1 MKPKGRNLYEQQG
14 RAISRDRYQVARA
27 NINCARNRVQEL
39 VVLGRRT
46 QSIQTAIRNSHI
58 LATLERDTRDLSA
71 QRLSDFADDLLS
83 KLLEL
88 EQEIVIKNERSIWEK
103 DLRLIF
109 VSEAIALSERAK
121 LLDEAELSASYDQ
134 LTLTRSGAVT
144 NYHLGREGLTPVFV
158 TFSTTKAKT
167 NCDASAQ
174 KRFLTPAD
182 FLATSPPTPA
192 PKISSPL
199 NDLPSLSGIRHSS
212 MPPRPP
218 ISLIGKSR
226 SVAKNNMPTYSFL
239 VNVSIIILKRCRQ
252 ISGGHP

>member
-134 LTLTRSGAVT
+134 LTPTRSGAVT
-144 NYHLGREGLTPVFV
+144 NYHLGREGLNACLCDVLHYESEDELRRKRTEEIFDAGGFSSYITANTRAKNLIAAERFAELIGNTPFV
-158 TFSTTKAKT
+158 NAAKT
-167 NCDASAQ
+167 SDKSNRKKS
-174 KRFLTPAD
+174 KRR
-182 FLATSPPTPA
+182 
-192 PKISSPL
+192 K
-199 NDLPSLSGIRHSS
+199 
-212 MPPRPP
+212 
-218 ISLIGKSR
+218 K
-226 SVAKNNMPTYSFL
+226 
-239 VNVSIIILKRCRQ
+239 
-252 ISGGHP
+252 

>member
-39 VVLGRRT
+39 VVLDRRT

-144 NYHLGREGLTPVFV
+144 NYHLGREGLNACLCDVLHYESEDELRRKRTEEIFDAGGFSSYITANTRAKNLIAAERFAELIGNTPFV
-158 TFSTTKAKT
+158 NAAKT
-167 NCDASAQ
+167 SDKSNRKKS
-174 KRFLTPAD
+174 KRR
-182 FLATSPPTPA
+182 
-192 PKISSPL
+192 K
-199 NDLPSLSGIRHSS
+199 
-212 MPPRPP
+212 
-218 ISLIGKSR
+218 K
-226 SVAKNNMPTYSFL
+226 
-239 VNVSIIILKRCRQ
+239 
-252 ISGGHP
+252 

>member
-1 MKPKGRNLYEQQG
+1 MIPLKPKGRNLYEQQG

-144 NYHLGREGLTPVFV
+144 NYHLGREGLNACLCDVLHYESEDELRRKRTEEIFDAGGFSSYITANTRAKNLIAAERFAELIGNTPFV
-158 TFSTTKAKT
+158 NAAKT
-167 NCDASAQ
+167 SDKSNRKKS
-174 KRFLTPAD
+174 KRR
-182 FLATSPPTPA
+182 
-192 PKISSPL
+192 K
-199 NDLPSLSGIRHSS
+199 
-212 MPPRPP
+212 
-218 ISLIGKSR
+218 K
-226 SVAKNNMPTYSFL
+226 
-239 VNVSIIILKRCRQ
+239 
-252 ISGGHP
+252 

>member
-144 NYHLGREGLTPVFV
+144 NYHLGREGLNACLCDVLHYESEDELRRKRTEEIFDAGGFSSYITANTRAKNLIAAERFAELIGNTPFV
-158 TFSTTKAKT
+158 NAAKT
-167 NCDASAQ
+167 SDKSNRKKS
-174 KRFLTPAD
+174 KRR
-182 FLATSPPTPA
+182 
-192 PKISSPL
+192 K
-199 NDLPSLSGIRHSS
+199 
-212 MPPRPP
+212 
-218 ISLIGKSR
+218 K
-226 SVAKNNMPTYSFL
+226 
-239 VNVSIIILKRCRQ
+239 
-252 ISGGHP
+252 